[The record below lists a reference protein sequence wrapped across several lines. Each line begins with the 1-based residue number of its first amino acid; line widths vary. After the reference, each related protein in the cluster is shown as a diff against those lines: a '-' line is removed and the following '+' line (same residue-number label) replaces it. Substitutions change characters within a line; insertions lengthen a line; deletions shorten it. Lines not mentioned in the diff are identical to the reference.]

1 MSELTITQA
10 SPATPLSLAELRQGV
25 ADAVVRAYGA
35 EREYAIRLCAELPT
49 QWYKVE
55 HQDKGEDAKKVHAEK
70 KELFKALNAAKHS
83 NPSTVWARVRKYAQE
98 HAEPKPETPEGATPE
113 ATASSVGARQNRSLT
128 LRLIEEL
135 TTLYKATKNAQ
146 SLSDKERDCQTH
158 IASALT
164 AMGIDLT
171 TIQD

>member
-1 MSELTITQA
+1 MSNVTVTTVSTVSTI
-10 SPATPLSLAELRQGV
+10 ATLRQSV

-35 EREYAIRLCAELPT
+35 EREYAIALCNALPAE
-49 QWYKVE
+49 WYLVE
-55 HQDKGEDAKKVHAEK
+55 HSDKGDNAKLVHAEK
-70 KELFKALNAAKHS
+70 KELFKALNSAKHS
-83 NPSTVWARVRKYAQE
+83 NPSTVWARVRKYAQYHIE
-98 HAEPKPETPEGATPE
+98 GEPEAKPEGEAEG
-113 ATASSVGARQNRSLT
+113 SKVGARQNRSLT
-128 LRLIEEL
+128 LRLVEEL
-135 TTLYKATKNAQ
+135 STLYKATKNAD

>member
-1 MSELTITQA
+1 MTTVTTVSTVSTIA
-10 SPATPLSLAELRQGV
+10 ALRQGV

-35 EREYAIRLCAELPT
+35 EREYAQALCNALPAE
-49 QWYKVE
+49 WYLVE
-55 HQDKGEDAKKVHAEK
+55 HSDKGDDAKLVHAEK

-98 HAEPKPETPEGATPE
+98 YIEGVPEKTEGDAE
-113 ATASSVGARQNRSLT
+113 ASKVGARQNRSLT
-128 LRLIEEL
+128 LRLVEEL
-135 TTLYKATKNAQ
+135 STLYKATKNAD

>member
-1 MSELTITQA
+1 MTTVTTVSVDSTI
-10 SPATPLSLAELRQGV
+10 ATLRQGV

-35 EREYAIRLCAELPT
+35 EREYAQALCNVLPAE
-49 QWYKVE
+49 WYLVE
-55 HQDKGEDAKKVHAEK
+55 HSDKGDNAKLVHAEK

-83 NPSTVWARVRKYAQE
+83 NPSTVWARVRKYAQYHIE
-98 HAEPKPETPEGATPE
+98 GEPEAKPEGEAEG
-113 ATASSVGARQNRSLT
+113 SKVGARQNRSLT
-128 LRLIEEL
+128 LRLVEEL
-135 TTLYKATKNAQ
+135 STLYKATKNAD